1 MTVENQEQ
9 GEIVWGFEPNYVVPP
24 GWILEEALEER
35 HMSQAELARRTGLSP
50 RYISR
55 VIRAQAPL
63 TADAAWKL
71 ERATG
76 INARMWN
83 NLERGYR
90 EDLVRLSEEK
100 SLHRQLGLLN
110 KVPVSTMVAMG
121 LLTKRAK
128 PVQRLKETLAFFGV
142 ADQKAWERVWS
153 RNLEASFRN
162 TSPKPTEGGALAVWL
177 RLGERQVRE
186 IPSEPWDKD
195 RFRETLTRARRLTV
209 ERDSAVWI
217 PQLVAECARA
227 GVVLVGVPDVRGVP
241 AKGAARWLSS
251 DRALIQLR
259 NSYRWS
265 DVFWFSFF
273 HEAKHILDEAKRPI
287 FLNCSSQP
295 APRQDQAEDAA
306 DAFARRF
313 LIPPPCDRQL
323 GNLRTPAEAETFA
336 DDLGIHPGIVVGRLQ
351 HDRIWPPGRGDHLRQ
366 PLDWVLTE

>member
-1 MTVENQEQ
+1 MDTEHQEQ
-9 GEIVWGFEPNYVVPP
+9 DEIVWGFEPNYVVPP

-55 VIRAQAPL
+55 VIRGQSPI
-63 TADAAWKL
+63 TADAAWKI

-90 EDLVRLSEEK
+90 EDLFRLSEEE
-100 SLHRQLGLLN
+100 SLRRQLGLLDQ
-110 KVPVSTMVAMG
+110 VPVSAMVAMG

-162 TSPKPTEGGALAVWL
+162 TSPKPTERGALAVWL

-195 RFRETLTRARRLTV
+195 RFRAALTRARRLTV
-209 ERDSAVWI
+209 ERNPAVWI

-227 GVVLVGVPDVRGVP
+227 GVVLVSVPDVRGVA
-241 AKGAARWLSS
+241 AKGAARWLSP

-259 NSYRWS
+259 NHYRWS

-287 FLNCSSQP
+287 FLNCSHP
-295 APRQDQAEDAA
+295 APRRDQAEDAA

-313 LIPPPCDRQL
+313 LIPPPRDQKL
-323 GNLRTPAEAETFA
+323 GDLRTTAEAESFA
-336 DDLGIHPGIVVGRLQ
+336 GDLGVHPGIVVGRLQ
-351 HDRIWPPGRGDHLRQ
+351 HDRVWPPGRGDRLRQ
-366 PLDWVLTE
+366 PLDWTLPT